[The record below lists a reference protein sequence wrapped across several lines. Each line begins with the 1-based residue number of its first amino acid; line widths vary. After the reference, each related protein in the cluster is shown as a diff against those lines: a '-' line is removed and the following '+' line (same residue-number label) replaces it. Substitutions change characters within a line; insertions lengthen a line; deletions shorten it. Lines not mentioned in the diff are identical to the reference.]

1 MPIHILSD
9 EVASQIAAGEVVERP
24 ASVVKEV
31 IENAVDA
38 GATQVT
44 VHIQEAGRRLIEIS
58 DNGQGIPSRGNA
70 AGGCSPRHQ

>member
-38 GATQVT
+38 GVNE
-44 VHIQEAGRRLIEIS
+44 VNCGH
-58 DNGQGIPSRGNA
+58 P
-70 AGGCSPRHQ
+70 GGWPAPD